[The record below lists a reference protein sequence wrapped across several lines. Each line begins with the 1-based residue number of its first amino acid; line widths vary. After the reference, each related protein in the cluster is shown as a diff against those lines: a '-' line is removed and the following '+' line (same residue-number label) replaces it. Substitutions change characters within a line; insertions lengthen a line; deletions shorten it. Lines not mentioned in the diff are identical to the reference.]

1 MGKFM
6 EPVRDFGP
14 GLPGLRLPLCRRGI
28 EADLL
33 LLGKRIKSKS
43 PVASL
48 SNGGKAKAKAMRR
61 YAGVANRLP
70 SFVLTALL
78 LLPLAACDRDGGTA
92 REAKEPAADINFLA
106 DNAVWRNERKEA
118 LLKPDGWTSLVGLH
132 WLELKAHYLG
142 SGAGSGIR
150 LAVGPPKLG
159 MLEQRD
165 GRIFFTPERG
175 VALTLNG
182 EPLKGR
188 LELKTDRDETPS
200 LLGFDEGKGVLG
212 VIKRGERHGLRVKYA
227 DAPTR
232 LQFAGL
238 EYWPADPAWKITGKF
253 VPHPPGK
260 TLPIVDII
268 GTTSDAPN
276 AGAVEFVR
284 DGKTFRIEAIGEPGS
299 DELFLVL
306 ADRTSGHGSY
316 AAGRFM
322 DVPGPDA
329 QGRVVLDFNRAYNP
343 PCAFTTFATCPLPPP
358 ENRLDLAINAGEKAY
373 AYSANAQ

>member
-1 MGKFM
+1 M
-6 EPVRDFGP
+6 
-14 GLPGLRLPLCRRGI
+14 
-28 EADLL
+28 LL
-33 LLGKRIKSKS
+33 LLCPLWKRGY
-43 PVASL
+43 
-48 SNGGKAKAKAMRR
+48 GGFAFGPALKQGQIPLNPPFPKGESQPG
-61 YAGVANRLP
+61 YALTRIVSRLPGVALA
-70 SFVLTALL
+70 ALL
-78 LLPLAACDRDGGTA
+78 LLPLAACDRDKQGQTA
-92 REAKEPAADINFLA
+92 KQAVVDVNFLA
-106 DNAVWRNERKEA
+106 EDAAWRAQRKED

-150 LAVGPPKLG
+150 LAVGPPKMGL
-159 MLEQRD
+159 LQQRD
-165 GRIFFTPERG
+165 GRLFFTPEHG
-175 VALTLNG
+175 VALTLDG

-188 LELKTDRDETPS
+188 VELKTDRDETPS
-200 LLGFDEGKGVLG
+200 LVGFDEGKGVLG
-212 VIKRGERHGLRVKYA
+212 VIKRGERLGLRIKYA

-232 LQFAGL
+232 LQFTGL
-238 EYWPADPAWKITGKF
+238 QYWPADPGWKITGKF

-276 AGAVEFVR
+276 PGAVEFMR
-284 DGKTFRIEAIGEPGS
+284 DGKTYRIEAIGEPGS
-299 DELFLVL
+299 DALFLVL

-343 PCAFTTFATCPLPPP
+343 PCAFTPFATCPLPPP
-358 ENRLDLAINAGEKAY
+358 ENWLPFPVTAGEKKY
-373 AYSANAQ
+373 LSGQY

>member
-14 GLPGLRLPLCRRGI
+14 GLPGLRLPLCKRGI
-28 EADLL
+28 EGELL
-33 LLGKRIKSKS
+33 LLESRTKSKS
-43 PVASL
+43 PVAPFSK
-48 SNGGKAKAKAMRR
+48 GGKAKTSRR
-61 YAGVANRLP
+61 YAGIANRLP
-70 SFVLTALL
+70 GLALSVLL
-78 LLPLAACDRDGGTA
+78 LLLLVACDRDGNQEQGGKQA
-92 REAKEPAADINFLA
+92 PIDENFLA

-142 SGAGSGIR
+142 SSAGSGIR
-150 LAVGPPKLG
+150 LAVGPPKMG

-175 VALTLNG
+175 VALTLDG

-188 LELKTDRDETPS
+188 VELKTDRDETPS
-200 LLGFDEGKGVLG
+200 LVGFDEGKGVLG
-212 VIKRGERHGLRVKYA
+212 VIKRGERYALRIKHA

-232 LQFAGL
+232 LRFTGL
-238 EYWPADPAWKITGKF
+238 QYWPADPGWKITGKF

-276 AGAVEFVR
+276 PGAVEFVR
-284 DGKTFRIEAIGEPGS
+284 DGKTYRIEAIGEPGS

-316 AAGRFM
+316 SAGRFM
-322 DVPGPDA
+322 DTPGPDA
-329 QGRVVLDFNRAYNP
+329 QGQVVLDFNRAYNP
-343 PCAFTTFATCPLPPP
+343 PCAFTPFATCPLPPP
-358 ENRLDLAINAGEKAY
+358 ENRLDLAISAGEKAY
-373 AYSANAQ
+373 AHKAAAP